1 MLAPALDLPAPVLQ
15 PTAFRR
21 CPAGP
26 TFVEWGGLGPG
37 EEGATRVVGL

>member
-1 MLAPALDLPAPVLQ
+1 MLDPALDLPAPL
-15 PTAFRR
+15 AAADCFRR